1 MALRTIITMPRTAR
15 RGEVIEIRTTV
26 AHAMESGY
34 RVDANGRTLPRSI
47 LRRFEC
53 RYDGELV
60 FATDLHPAIA
70 ANPFIAFHTV
80 ATATGTLSFSWR
92 GDEGVSHTEN
102 ISLTVI

>member
-1 MALRTIITMPRTAR
+1 MTLRTIIAMPRSAR

-26 AHAMESGY
+26 AHVMESGH

-60 FATDLHPAIA
+60 FAADLHPAIA
-70 ANPFIAFHTV
+70 ANPFIGFHTV
-80 ATATGTLSFSWR
+80 AVSSGSLSFSWR
-92 GDEGVSHTEN
+92 GDDGVSHTETVA
-102 ISLTVI
+102 LTVT

>member
-15 RGEVIEIRTTV
+15 RGEIIEIRTTV

-34 RVDANGRTLPRSI
+34 RVDANGRTLPRNI

-60 FATDLHPAIA
+60 FAADLHPAIA

-80 ATATGTLSFSWR
+80 AVASGTLSFSWR

-102 ISLTVI
+102 VALTVA